1 MSVEFKESPLFAM
14 IEEVFRSKAP
24 EWKLKNAIYS
34 DETRIYSEWQS
45 EKGKVIVQIIIMASS
60 QAAAANLRMF
70 DLKIAPRVANIEEQN
85 DSARFQSVPT
95 IQADTILP
103 DLGDENN
110 VWREFGEARSTLI
123 KFRTGNAVVQV
134 AGPDID
140 ISVRLARPLA
150 EHLRS
155 RG

>member
-1 MSVEFKESPLFAM
+1 VSVEFKENPLLVM
-14 IEEVFRSKAP
+14 MEEVFRSKAP
-24 EWKLKNAIYS
+24 EWKLENAIYS

-45 EKGKVIVQIIIMASS
+45 EKGKVVVQIIIMASS
-60 QAAAANLRMF
+60 QAAEANLRMF
-70 DLKIAPRVANIEEQN
+70 DRKIALGVPNIEERN

-103 DLGDENN
+103 DLGDENK
-110 VWREFGEARSTLI
+110 VWREFGKARSTLI

-140 ISVRLARPLA
+140 ISMGLARPLA